1 MIHANSAV
9 RQRAAATG
17 FCVKPVYRPAR
28 GQRTAFMQQLNLQ
41 LYGRPADA
49 DFSEQL
55 SSFRSVM
62 LSPDPL
68 TVELVLEATGKQAFV
83 ELRLDPDDKP
93 STFVLHGLALRS
105 RSGAQ
110 IYRWDGSPESLGE
123 ISGMR
128 VSGEHGEAVVESL
141 GNDPF
146 LLIPLAEPL
155 RDGVVVEVTASQPL
169 LAGDRDESLA
179 DAVRSLRTSLRAAL
193 DDLAAEQEGLQ
204 DALTSHHAHARAE
217 TRDINERMAQLL
229 DRTERLEQL
238 EGRFST
244 SLTETAKQIRDL
256 TVAEVRDD
264 WRSVR
269 RQIAEV
275 AEAASR
281 HGQERHA
288 ELTAS
293 IQAEFAAMTEAL
305 HRLRVKDE
313 LLAQVRHELGVASD
327 EESLGALR
335 QLRTEAE
342 QARNRLQAMES
353 TASWRITRP
362 LRSAGA
368 LFKAPRK
375 P

>member
-1 MIHANSAV
+1 
-9 RQRAAATG
+9 
-17 FCVKPVYRPAR
+17 
-28 GQRTAFMQQLNLQ
+28 MQQLNIQ
-41 LYGRPADA
+41 LYGRTADA

-68 TVELVLEATGKQAFV
+68 TVELVLETTGKQTFV

-93 STFVLHGLALRS
+93 STFVLHGLAVRS
-105 RSGAQ
+105 RSGAE
-110 IYRWDGSPESLGE
+110 IHRWDGSPQRLGE

-128 VSGEHGEAVVESL
+128 VSGEHGEALVESL

-155 RDGVVVEVTASQPL
+155 GDGVLVEVTVSQPL
-169 LAGDRDESLA
+169 LAGDRDDSLA
-179 DAVRSLRTSLRAAL
+179 DAVRSLRTSLRSAL

-204 DALTSHHAHARAE
+204 DALTVHHAHARSE
-217 TRDINERMAQLL
+217 TRGINERIAQLVE
-229 DRTERLEQL
+229 RTERLEEL
-238 EGRFST
+238 EGRFSA
-244 SLTETAKQIRDL
+244 SLTETARQIRDL

-275 AEAASR
+275 AESASR

-313 LLAQVRHELGVASD
+313 LLAQVRQALEVASD

-335 QLRTEAE
+335 QLRIEADR
-342 QARNRLQAMES
+342 ARSRLQAMES

-362 LRSAGA
+362 LRSLANR
-368 LFKAPRK
+368 FKAPRK